1 MEAGTQKEEKTTD
14 EKTDGDGNVGTVEE
28 IQGVVI
34 EVAFPD
40 ELPEIYNA
48 LEVELERY
56 GGEDQEEETGTLVLE
71 VQQHLGDDRV
81 RAVARDAT
89 DGLSRGTK
97 VRDTGGPITVPVGR
111 ETLGR
116 IFNLLG
122 ETIDEGDEVET
133 EERWPI
139 HRPAPSVEDLTPTR
153 EILETGIKVI
163 DLLAPYAKGGKVGLF
178 GGAGVG
184 KTVLIQELIRNI
196 AEEHEGLSAFCGV
209 GERSREGN
217 DLWLEMKESGVIDR
231 TVLVFGQMN
240 EPPGA
245 RMRVALSGL
254 TMAEYFRE
262 EGGQD
267 VLLFID
273 NIFRFV
279 QAGSEVSA
287 LLGRMPSQVGYQP
300 TLETEMGQLQERIT
314 STRQGS
320 VTSVQAIYVPADDL
334 TDPAPASVFAHLN
347 ATTVLSRSISEKGIY
362 PAVDP
367 LDSTSTILK
376 PDIVGEEHFEVANQV
391 REILQ
396 RYKELQDIIAILGIE
411 ELSDEDR
418 LTVQR
423 ARKVERFLSQ
433 PFFVAEQFTGLEGKY
448 VPVEQ
453 TVASFKE
460 IIEGKHDDIPERAF
474 LLKGTI
480 DEVVE
485 AARGAGAEEES
496 SEAEGEDGDAENGDG
511 DGNGGG
517 ESEATGESAG
527 GGEESG
533 REEQGKAADD
543 EGNGD
548 GNKDD
553 ER

>member
-1 MEAGTQKEEKTTD
+1 VEAGTQTQQQEARAEQRD
-14 EKTDGDGNVGTVEE
+14 AHLGTVEE
-28 IQGVVI
+28 VQGVVV
-34 EVAFPD
+34 EVVFPGD
-40 ELPEIYNA
+40 LPEINHA
-48 LEVELERY
+48 LEIEMDSSDGDGKRR
-56 GGEDQEEETGTLVLE
+56 LVLE
-71 VQQHLGDDRV
+71 VQQQLGDDRV
-81 RAVARDAT
+81 RAVAMDST
-89 DGLSRGTK
+89 DGLSRGVR

-111 ETLGR
+111 GTLGR
-116 IFNLLG
+116 LFNLLG
-122 ETIDEGDEVET
+122 EPIDGAGDVEV

-139 HRPAPSVEDLTPTR
+139 HRPAPSVEELTPTR

-163 DLLAPYAKGGKVGLF
+163 DLLAPYPRGGKVGLF

-184 KTVLIQELIRNI
+184 KTVLIQELIRSI

-217 DLWLEMKESGVIDR
+217 DLWLEMTESGVIDK
-231 TVLVFGQMN
+231 TMLVFGQMN

-262 EGGQD
+262 QGGQD

-320 VTSVQAIYVPADDL
+320 VTSIQAIYVPADDL

-347 ATTVLSRSISEKGIY
+347 ATTTLSRAISEQGIY

-376 PDIVGEEHFEVANQV
+376 PDIVGREHFQVANQV
-391 REILQ
+391 QEILQ
-396 RYKELQDIIAILGIE
+396 RYKELQDIIAILGID
-411 ELSDEDR
+411 ELSDEDK

-423 ARKVERFLSQ
+423 ARKVQRFLSQ
-433 PFFVAEQFTGLEGKY
+433 PFFVAEQFTGTPGEFVKI
-448 VPVEQ
+448 ED
-453 TVASFKE
+453 TVRSFKE
-460 IIEGKHDDIPERAF
+460 IIEGKHDDLPERAF
-474 LLKGTI
+474 LLKGPI
-480 DEVVE
+480 EQVVE
-485 AARGAGAEEES
+485 AA
-496 SEAEGEDGDAENGDG
+496 
-511 DGNGGG
+511 GGV
-517 ESEATGESAG
+517 
-527 GGEESG
+527 
-533 REEQGKAADD
+533 REEG
-543 EGNGD
+543 
-548 GNKDD
+548 
-553 ER
+553 